1 MAWGADIS
9 ELGAFENIMS
19 NGALQFNIAD
29 RDGDLLCP
37 CCGMTDQFHGVAY
50 DARGGIIGSDICGAC
65 LWEPG
70 FDDDPMASG
79 DALPT
84 VMESLLAYRAK
95 WLSEGASWRGA
106 ARSSPARWDGQ
117 KTLAYLVSRAPHLDG
132 SLESLSIYKN
142 ATRNWHLELVA
153 LIDSAI
159 SLAIELRDDPAS
171 LEDNTAMVGRT
182 LSMLEDTKASAL
194 TGDLEAPNGVRKL
207 SMSRQVSDYIYDL
220 NCPLAIAV
228 AAADRYYGADL
239 YTEQE

>member
-95 WLSEGASWRGA
+95 WLSEGASWRGS
-106 ARSSPARWDGQ
+106 ARASPAHWDGQ
-117 KTLAYLVSRAPHLDG
+117 KTLAYLFSRAAYLDG
-132 SLESLSIYKN
+132 GAKSLLTCRN
-142 ATRNWHLELVA
+142 ATRNWHLELIA
-153 LIDSAI
+153 LIDVAI
-159 SLAIELRDDPAS
+159 LLAIDLRDDPAS
-171 LEDNTAMVGRT
+171 PEDNTAMVSRT
-182 LSMLEDTKASAL
+182 LSMLEDTKSRAL
-194 TGDLEAPNGVRKL
+194 AGDLEAPNGIRKL

-220 NCPLAIAV
+220 NCPLAVAV
-228 AAADRYYGADL
+228 AEADRYYLTDL
-239 YTEQE
+239 AIR